1 MITSRFV
8 ACTLNLWGD
17 MRLPER
23 EPALRTFLSA
33 SVPDLLGVQELTPG
47 LLSILESA
55 LPDHERVREEIP
67 LGWTGESNLF
77 WARDRFRALE
87 HGAEPFGA
95 LEPNRRVFWVRL
107 APWENEARTLLF
119 ATVHLTACLYE
130 PETSTGQ
137 NPRPGQATTA
147 ADSLLRVARPD
158 EPVLF
163 LGDFNEDELTFWRM
177 ERAGFSEVNAALG
190 RSPQATSPS
199 FPLPDRMPAVD
210 DWIYF
215 RGPIHPMSIDVAR
228 CASPGLPPSD
238 HRPVLATFRWRDM
251 G

>member
-1 MITSRFV
+1 MSSSRFV

-17 MRLPER
+17 MRLEER
-23 EPALRTFLSA
+23 EPALRAFLSA
-33 SVPDLLGVQELTPG
+33 SAPDLLGVQELTPR
-47 LLSILESA
+47 LLSIVGSA
-55 LPDHERVREEIP
+55 LPDHDCVCDESVA
-67 LGWTGESNLF
+67 GWTGESNLF
-77 WARDRFRALE
+77 WARDQFRATD
-87 HGAEPFGA
+87 HGAEGFGA

-107 APWENEARTLLF
+107 VPRGDESRSMLF

-147 ADSLLRVARPD
+147 AESLLRVARPD
-158 EPVLF
+158 EPILF

-177 ERAGFSEVNAALG
+177 ERAGFREVNATLG
-190 RSPQATSPS
+190 RSPQPTSPS
-199 FPLPDRMPAVD
+199 FPLPGRVPAVD

-215 RGPIHPMSIDVAR
+215 RGPLQPMSFEVAQ

-238 HRPVLATFRWRDM
+238 HRPALATFRWVES
-251 G
+251 